1 MYSKKIQKF
10 GEGKSIFC
18 PSRGARARAHTLT
31 QTQMRCLHLVSEGIE
46 EQEAAQHMSRGH
58 LLLLFSTIMDT
69 IASDNV
75 SALKMSYQ
83 QNFGVR

>member
-1 MYSKKIQKF
+1 
-10 GEGKSIFC
+10 
-18 PSRGARARAHTLT
+18 
-31 QTQMRCLHLVSEGIE
+31 MRCLHLVSEGIE